1 MAYGGGAEVSLNAE
15 AEHAVLRVE
24 DRGSGI
30 PEPERARV
38 FEPFYRLEASRNRDK
53 GSAGLGLTIVK
64 QIVERLGGAVAI
76 EDRPGGGTR
85 VNVTVRRVAA

>member
-38 FEPFYRLEASRNRDK
+38 FEPFYRL
-53 GSAGLGLTIVK
+53 
-64 QIVERLGGAVAI
+64 
-76 EDRPGGGTR
+76 
-85 VNVTVRRVAA
+85 